1 MQISTLFLLLTFIA
15 SSAGL
20 TVQIPMRDGVL
31 LHTDID
37 FPPFFPAG
45 KKSPIV
51 LERSPYGEDKEELI
65 ALVMAELLGYIGVR
79 QDVRGTGKSGGKF
92 ETWHD
97 ASGDEFDTLQWVSN
111 QTWFSGEAFITGV
124 SADAIDA
131 LMSISE
137 PHPSVRAQLIIF
149 ASSQA
154 WETFY
159 PGGSYRE
166 ALIDGWLKKTVPGQA
181 GGIIPFV
188 HSQEDPSGVWWDVVN
203 GTKWYKNVVWPSIM
217 WGGWYDI
224 FQNGNLAAF
233 HGFQSREC
241 VFLLTHP

>member
-1 MQISTLFLLLTFIA
+1 MRVSTLLTLLSLLA
-15 SSAGL
+15 CGQGL
-20 TVQIPMRDGVL
+20 TVEIPMRDGVT

-51 LERSPYGEDKEELI
+51 MERSPSGEDKEELI

-79 QDVRGTGKSGGKF
+79 QDVRGTGQSGGKF
-92 ETWHD
+92 GIWHD
-97 ASGDEFDTLQWVSN
+97 SWADEYDTLEWIGN

-131 LMSISE
+131 LCTISA
-137 PHPSVRAQLIIF
+137 PHPSVRAQVIIF
-149 ASSQA
+149 ATSQA

-159 PGGSYRE
+159 PGGAYRE
-166 ALIDGWLKKTVPGQA
+166 ALIDGWLSKTVRDQA
-181 GGIIPFV
+181 GVLIPFV
-188 HSQEDPSGVWWDVVN
+188 HTQEDPSLPWWDTVN
-203 GTKWYKNVVWPSIM
+203 GTKWYSNVVWPSVM

-224 FQNGNLAAF
+224 FENGNLLAWN
-233 HGFQSREC
+233 GYQRREC
-241 VFLLTHP
+241 YSS